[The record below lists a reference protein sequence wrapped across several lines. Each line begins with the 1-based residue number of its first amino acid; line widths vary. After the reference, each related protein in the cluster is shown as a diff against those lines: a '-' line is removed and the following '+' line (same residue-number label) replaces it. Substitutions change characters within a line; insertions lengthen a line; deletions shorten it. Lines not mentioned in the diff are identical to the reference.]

1 MLFCFLQL
9 HPNALN
15 KKLHH
20 DCSMNADIYR
30 RVENLIRVG
39 RIKTVTPSKPFH
51 TVTVNLGDIVTKELR
66 VLNLRAGKD
75 STHDLPNIG
84 EECLVLSACG
94 VLELGV
100 VLVGLNNEDFPTP
113 SQDPDVKLRM
123 FEDGA
128 VISYDTKNHSL
139 QAILPADATAVLT
152 APGGLTVNA
161 DTTINGKLFVNGDQT
176 NVGNVQIDGSTAM
189 TGNNTV
195 GGSQLVQ
202 GSSHSSGDFST
213 EADVK
218 AGDISLKLH
227 KTSGVKSGGDT
238 SGGPVP

>member
-1 MLFCFLQL
+1 
-9 HPNALN
+9 
-15 KKLHH
+15 
-20 DCSMNADIYR
+20 MNADIYR
-30 RVENLIRVG
+30 RVENLIRAG

-51 TVTVNLGDIVTKELR
+51 TVTVNLGDIVTKQLR
-66 VLNLRAGKD
+66 LLNLRAGKD
-75 STHDLPNIG
+75 ATHDLPSIN
-84 EECLVLSACG
+84 EECIVFSPCG
-94 VLELGV
+94 VLELGIV
-100 VLVGLNNEDFPTP
+100 VVGLNNEDFPTP
-113 SQDPDVKLRM
+113 SQDPDIKLRM

-139 QAILPADATAVLT
+139 QAILPAGATAVLT

-218 AGDISLKLH
+218 AGDISLKSH

-238 SGGPVP
+238 SGVPTP

>member
-1 MLFCFLQL
+1 
-9 HPNALN
+9 
-15 KKLHH
+15 
-20 DCSMNADIYR
+20 MNADIYR
-30 RVENLIRVG
+30 RVENLIRAG

-51 TVTVNLGDIVTKELR
+51 TVTVNLGDIVTKQLR
-66 VLNLRAGKD
+66 LLNLRAGKD
-75 STHDLPNIG
+75 ATHDLPSIN
-84 EECLVLSACG
+84 EECIVFSPCG
-94 VLELGV
+94 VLELGIV
-100 VLVGLNNEDFPTP
+100 VVGLNNEDFPTP
-113 SQDPDVKLRM
+113 SQDPVIKLRM

-139 QAILPADATAVLT
+139 QAILPAGATAILT

-218 AGDISLKLH
+218 AGDISLKSH

-238 SGGPVP
+238 SGVPTP

>member
-1 MLFCFLQL
+1 
-9 HPNALN
+9 
-15 KKLHH
+15 
-20 DCSMNADIYR
+20 MNADINR
-30 RVENLIRVG
+30 RVENLIRAG

-51 TVTVNLGDIVTKELR
+51 TVTVNLGDIVTKQLR
-66 VLNLRAGKD
+66 LLNLRAGKD
-75 STHDLPNIG
+75 ATHDLPSMN
-84 EECLVLSACG
+84 EECIVFSPCG
-94 VLELGV
+94 VLELGIV
-100 VLVGLNNEDFPTP
+100 VVGLNNEDFPTP
-113 SQDPDVKLRM
+113 SQDPDIKLRM

-139 QAILPADATAVLT
+139 QAILPAGATAILT

-218 AGDISLKLH
+218 AGDISLKSH
-227 KTSGVKSGGDT
+227 KTSGVKSGTDL
-238 SGGPVP
+238 SGVPTP

>member
-1 MLFCFLQL
+1 
-9 HPNALN
+9 
-15 KKLHH
+15 
-20 DCSMNADIYR
+20 MNAETLR
-30 RVENLIRVG
+30 RLENMLRIG
-39 RIKTVTPSKPFH
+39 RIKTVTPSSPFH

-75 STHDLPNIG
+75 STHDLPSIN
-84 EECLVLSACG
+84 EECLVLSPCG
-94 VLELGV
+94 VIELGV

-113 SQDPDVKLRM
+113 SQGPYIKLRV

-139 QAILPADATAVLT
+139 QAILPADATAIVT

-218 AGDISLKLH
+218 AGDISLKSH